1 MIAGEPQWLAGGKS
15 EHHTATCR
23 VKYAGAAVEK
33 PRRRKVSQKRHRRF
47 FGNKAQARVKRRG
60 KSSPLAKQFARQE
73 KPHAVQDKTE
83 GGQPA
88 RLTLGY
94 RRTTV
99 PRPRDRALGEIREG

>member
-60 KSSPLAKQFARQE
+60 KSSPLAEQFARHE
-73 KPHAVQDKTE
+73 KPHVVQDKTE
-83 GGQPA
+83 GGQPV
-88 RLTLGY
+88 RY
-94 RRTTV
+94 NPRVSSHHV
-99 PRPRDRALGEIREG
+99 PRLRDG